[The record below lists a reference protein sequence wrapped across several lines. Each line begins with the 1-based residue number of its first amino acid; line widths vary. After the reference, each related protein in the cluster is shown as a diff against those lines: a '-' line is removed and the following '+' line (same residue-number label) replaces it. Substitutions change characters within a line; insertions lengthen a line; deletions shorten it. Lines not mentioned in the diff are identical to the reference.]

1 MVIVLA
7 NGNHFGYLPNT
18 TWEGFM
24 QSSSSKPLST
34 LFNDPFLK
42 AAFERAE
49 RDQGDAAAAVIC
61 PRPTL
66 DGDDRVAVPVAE
78 LV

>member
-1 MVIVLA
+1 
-7 NGNHFGYLPNT
+7 
-18 TWEGFM
+18 M
-24 QSSSSKPLST
+24 QSSFSRPLST
-34 LFNDPFLK
+34 LFNDPFLR

-49 RDQGDAAAAVIC
+49 RDQGDAAAAAVC

-66 DGDDRVAVPVAE
+66 DGGDRVAVLEAE